1 MSSII
6 TQNFQLSF
14 DKLTEISS
22 ASLQLTLISSVVQN
36 YEIDENSF
44 LMSKAAAL
52 EDFEEEE
59 EKEFIHQTN
68 APKLT
73 FKECASLFASISSI
87 SI

>member
-22 ASLQLTLISSVVQN
+22 TSLQLTLISSSIQN
-36 YEIDENSF
+36 YEINENSF

-59 EKEFIHQTN
+59 KELIHQTN

-73 FKECASLFASISSI
+73 FKECASLFTSISSI